1 MKKSILFWT
10 VIVCVLFLA
19 ARWLLNRNGLQFRT
33 WIREPVTLLIAF
45 GTAAGI
51 LQLLLKIPGRPVRI
65 VTIVLWA
72 AALIAFCIWGGLMF
86 MLSYRHE
93 ISGNTDY
100 KGIRCVVEYEPV
112 MWESRRLYYPYHGW
126 FVRSNKL
133 LHKEGYACGNGEPS
147 GDDEE

>member
-19 ARWLLNRNGLQFRT
+19 ARRLLDHRGLQFRT

-51 LQLLLKIPGRPVRI
+51 LQLLLKIPGKHVRI
-65 VTIVLWA
+65 AAIVLWA

-86 MLSYRHE
+86 ILSYRHE
-93 ISGNTDY
+93 ISSNTDY
-100 KGIRCVVEYEPV
+100 KGTRCVVEYEPV
-112 MWESRRLYYPYHGW
+112 MWESRRLFYAYHGW
-126 FVRSNKL
+126 FTHGREVI
-133 LHKEGYACGNGEPS
+133 HKEGYACGS
-147 GDDEE
+147 DEE